1 MKPLTIFLN
10 LFLPPISV
18 FRKRGIHNDLAIN
31 IILTILFFSQE
42 FFMHFILL
50 QNEIR
55 FYN

>member
-31 IILTILFFSQE
+31 IILTILFFFPGVLHAFYITSKRNQ
-42 FFMHFILL
+42 IL
-50 QNEIR
+50 
-55 FYN
+55 